1 MAKNRVIGRNN
12 QLPWRLPEDLKY
24 FRALT
29 WGKPIVM
36 GRRTH
41 ESIGRA
47 LPGRHNIV
55 VTRAPNYPAEG
66 CSVVSSLEAA
76 WQIANG
82 EAAEEAMVIGGA
94 EIYAQTLALAERLY
108 LTLVDAEVEGDTF
121 FPDYAAGEWEELERR
136 CHAADAN
143 NPYAY
148 CYVTL
153 QRRRP

>member
-1 MAKNRVIGRNN
+1 MAKNRVIGRDN

-47 LPGRHNIV
+47 LPGRQNIV
-55 VTRAPNYPAEG
+55 VTRAPGYQAEG
-66 CSVVSSLEAA
+66 CSVVGSLEDA
-76 WQIANG
+76 WQIAEG
-82 EAAEEAMVIGGA
+82 DEVMVIGGA

-108 LTLVDAEVEGDTF
+108 LTLVDADIAGDTF
-121 FPDYAAGEWEELERR
+121 FPDYDAGQWEEVERR
-136 CHAADAN
+136 CHEADQN
-143 NPYAY
+143 NPYRY
-148 CYVTL
+148 CYVSL
-153 QRRRP
+153 QRKA